1 MKLKDFIRRALFE
14 NYSIKI
20 EGEEKAYLLSK
31 DGALNKFG
39 WMHITEI
46 DYTVIF
52 VNKGG
57 DYGELQDH
65 ESQVIPHLLVK
76 DVKSVELES
85 TNTMDMYGGIS
96 ADEAAK
102 IISEGMKKIEEYTK

>member
-1 MKLKDFIRRALFE
+1 MRLKDFIRRALFE

-31 DGALNKFG
+31 DGALNKYG

-65 ESQVIPHLLVK
+65 ESQVIPHLLIK
-76 DVKSVELES
+76 DVKS
-85 TNTMDMYGGIS
+85 DMYGGING
-96 ADEAAK
+96 EELAK
-102 IISEGMKKIEEYTK
+102 AISEGVKKLVECNK